1 MQNNQR
7 GIAPIILIIIFTI
20 VIAGVAGVAYKSR
33 KEIKVRSDKTTEVTL
48 LKGTPVPEPKKA
60 EVDLAN
66 SGRLADKPFEKELA
80 VEEATSSSVPRFS
93 IYPPA
98 GWEKLAPQGN
108 IVVEFLSSAED
119 KVEEETAW
127 LTVQPNIT
135 INVVKVE
142 FTNLDDT
149 MEVSLNNR
157 TNPNH
162 TILQK
167 KKAKINGED
176 VYILESVM
184 DIRETAQGI
193 LKSQIEQEITR
204 TAKEEGRKIS
214 QEYFKK
220 DIDKVL
226 QKAKLKILSY
236 AFFKDGYYITVAGK
250 AFESFW
256 DKREAQIKR
265 SMDTFKFVP

>member
-7 GIAPIILIIIFTI
+7 GIAPIILIIIFAVTI
-20 VIAGVAGVAYKSR
+20 IGVGGMAYNSR
-33 KEIKVRSDKTTEVTL
+33 KEIKVRSDKTSEVKE
-48 LKGTPVPEPKKA
+48 LKSSPTPENKA
-60 EVDLAN
+60 INLAN
-66 SGRLADKPFEKELA
+66 SGKLADKP
-80 VEEATSSSVPRFS
+80 VEQRVDNGVVSAPGFS
-93 IYPPA
+93 ITPPA
-98 GWEKLAPQGN
+98 GWEKLAPKDN

-119 KVEEETAW
+119 KVEEGTAW

-135 INVVKVE
+135 VNVMKVE
-142 FTNLDDT
+142 YANLDDT

-162 TILQK
+162 TILNK

-184 DIRETAQGI
+184 DIRQTAQGI
-193 LKSQIEQEITR
+193 LKSQIEQEIAR
-204 TAKEEGRKIS
+204 VAKEEEREVS
-214 QEYFKK
+214 QKYFQK

-226 QKAKLKILSY
+226 QKAKLKIISY

-250 AFESFW
+250 AFEDFW
-256 DKREAQIKR
+256 DKRELQLRR
-265 SMDTFKFVP
+265 SMDTFKFIE